1 MTVPLQW
8 MVVLVFVLHATHQ
21 ALRPPPPHT
30 PCTRHA
36 HAHAHTMHMHMHT
49 PCTCT
54 CTHRAHAH
62 APGAQPA
69 AAPRCGLTLTPAP
82 TPTLTLTLTL
92 TLTPTPT
99 LALTHQALKLPPLLA
114 AAGGAWVYRGTG
126 STVIEKRNTA
136 AEESAPLDS
145 LGLLAEAAKLLALL
159 CFMARLLA

>member
-1 MTVPLQW
+1 
-8 MVVLVFVLHATHQ
+8 
-21 ALRPPPPHT
+21 
-30 PCTRHA
+30 
-36 HAHAHTMHMHMHT
+36 MHMHMHT
-49 PCTCT
+49 PCTC
-54 CTHRAHAH
+54 H

-69 AAPRCGLTLTPAP
+69 AAPRCGLTLTPTLALTLTLAL
-82 TPTLTLTLTL
+82 TPTLT
-92 TLTPTPT
+92 
-99 LALTHQALKLPPLLA
+99 LTHQALKLPPLLA